1 MNSNCAVFGC
11 TITNRYT
18 TMDTKALRQKILDL
32 AIHGKLVPQD
42 PNDEPASV
50 LLERIKVEKE
60 RLIKEGKIKRSK
72 KSAKT
77 SDTPHYQQDVPFEV
91 PDNWVWCKLDDLAF
105 YKKGPFGSSLTKAMF
120 VPKGKDTY
128 KVYEQKN
135 AIQKDHKLGSY
146 YISTEKYCSLS
157 GFAVHPYDIIVS
169 CAGTIGETYVLPQNI
184 QEGIINQALML
195 IRLYNREIERFYL
208 LYFDF
213 ILKQEAYKE
222 SKGTAIKNIPPF
234 DVLKN
239 FFIPIPPKEEQKRIL
254 SEVDKWMSFVDDID
268 TNCKDLQLYIKHTK
282 SKILD
287 IAIHGKLVPQD
298 PNDEP
303 AIELL
308 KRINP
313 DFTPCDNGHYPVGW
327 IETILGELFSHNT
340 GKALNSSNKEG
351 IFKDYLTTSNVYWN
365 KFDFTVI
372 KQMPFKESELDKCTV
387 TKGDLLVCEGGDIG
401 RSAIWNYDYDICI
414 QNHIHRLRPKINL
427 CVPFYYYTFAYL
439 KENNLIGGKGIGLLG
454 LSSNALHKIE
464 MPLPP
469 LAEQQRIVQK
479 IEELFSVLDNIQNAL
494 EV

>member
-1 MNSNCAVFGC
+1 MSNTWFRLRRGFFLSFFPSDTPHYENVLPDGWCLTDIGELLINRDGERKPVSSVIRSKQTSKIYDYYGAAGVIDKVDSYLFDERLLLIGEDGANLLSRSKNNAFFAEGRYWVNNHAHVLDATDKNLLDFIAIVINSMKLDDYITGSAQPKLSQDNLNKIPIVLPPLAEQQRIIAEIKKWFTLIDQIEQDKADLQT
-11 TITNRYT
+11 TIEL
-18 TMDTKALRQKILDL
+18 TKSKILDL
-32 AIHGKLVPQD
+32 AIHGKL
-42 PNDEPASV
+42 
-50 LLERIKVEKE
+50 I
-60 RLIKEGKIKRSK
+60 
-72 KSAKT
+72 
-77 SDTPHYQQDVPFEV
+77 
-91 PDNWVWCKLDDLAF
+91 
-105 YKKGPFGSSLTKAMF
+105 
-120 VPKGKDTY
+120 
-128 KVYEQKN
+128 
-135 AIQKDHKLGSY
+135 
-146 YISTEKYCSLS
+146 
-157 GFAVHPYDIIVS
+157 
-169 CAGTIGETYVLPQNI
+169 
-184 QEGIINQALML
+184 
-195 IRLYNREIERFYL
+195 
-208 LYFDF
+208 
-213 ILKQEAYKE
+213 
-222 SKGTAIKNIPPF
+222 
-234 DVLKN
+234 
-239 FFIPIPPKEEQKRIL
+239 
-254 SEVDKWMSFVDDID
+254 
-268 TNCKDLQLYIKHTK
+268 
-282 SKILD
+282 
-287 IAIHGKLVPQD
+287 PQD

-340 GKALNSSNKEG
+340 GKALNSSNIEG

-365 KFDFTVI
+365 KFDFTAI
-372 KQMPFKESELDKCTV
+372 KQMPFKESELNKCTV

-414 QNHIHRLRPKINL
+414 QNHIHRLRPKIDL

>member
-1 MNSNCAVFGC
+1 
-11 TITNRYT
+11 
-18 TMDTKALRQKILDL
+18 MDTKALRQKILDL

-50 LLERIKVEKE
+50 LLERIKAEKE

-72 KSAKT
+72 KSAKS
-77 SDTPHYQQDVPFEV
+77 SDTPHYPYLLPNGWE
-91 PDNWVWCKLDDLAF
+91 WCNLED
-105 YKKGPFGSSLTKAMF
+105 
-120 VPKGKDTY
+120 
-128 KVYEQKN
+128 
-135 AIQKDHKLGSY
+135 
-146 YISTEKYCSLS
+146 
-157 GFAVHPYDIIVS
+157 IVS
-169 CAGTIGETYVLPQNI
+169 FGGGKTPSMDNKEYWDNGNHLWVTSKDMKYSYITNSLMKITDKALEVMTIYEKGTLLVVTRSGILRHTLPLSILEKPATVNQDLKTISPHI
-184 QEGIINQALML
+184 QELSEY
-195 IRLYNREIERFYL
+195 LYVVIKANEH
-208 LYFDF
+208 F
-213 ILKQEAYKE
+213 ILKEYHKD
-222 SKGTAIKNIPPF
+222 GTTVDSIDF
-234 DVLKN
+234 DKFRCL
-239 FFIPIPPKEEQKRIL
+239 PIPLAPIVEQKRIIVETKRWFAL
-254 SEVDKWMSFVDDID
+254 ID
-268 TNCKDLQLYIKHTK
+268 QVEQGKVDLQTTIKQAK
-282 SKILD
+282 SKILGL
-287 IAIHGKLVPQD
+287 AIHGKLVPQD
-298 PNDEP
+298 LNDEP

-365 KFDFTVI
+365 KFDFTAI
-372 KQMPFKESELDKCTV
+372 KQMPFKESELNKCTV

-414 QNHIHRLRPKINL
+414 QNHIHRLRPKIDL